1 MAGIII
7 NMSKVKQVLR
17 LHAQGLSNR
26 KIAGDLGLY
35 KGIVNSYVRKIKED
49 EYRIEELLALEEPV
63 LESKLFAGNPA
74 YKQDRFEEF
83 KGMISYW
90 EEELKKPH
98 VTRYLLWEEYRESHP
113 DGYGY
118 SQFCFHLG
126 QIIKARK
133 PGSILQHH
141 AGEKLFVDFAGDTV
155 SYINRESGE
164 VIQTQV
170 FVACLPYSDYAFVM
184 AVPSQSTDDFLY
196 ALSCCLKHLGGSPK
210 IVVTDNLK
218 ASVIKTDRYEPEL
231 NRVMDDFA
239 NHYGFAV
246 LPARVRKPQ
255 DKASVE
261 NEVKIVYRRVYAKLR
276 HHTFF
281 SLEEINRALADKTR
295 EHNQTRQQQ
304 KEYCR
309 EEKFL
314 AEEKP
319 LLKALPEKDFE
330 IKYYAKLRVAQNNCI
345 YLARDK
351 HYYSVPYPYIGEE
364 ADVIYTRSL
373 VRIYIRGVYVA
384 THLRTIGFGYT
395 VVKAHMS
402 SGHNFYHDRSP
413 EFYIRQAGK
422 HSELLAELFAVIFE
436 RAEIPEVQYKRCD
449 GLLSLQRKTDPVIF
463 ERVCRYALDNDIL
476 TYQSIKR
483 VMDTKAYMLNGE
495 EGKHQGKKNRNI
507 QHINIRGKKYY
518 EE

>member
-17 LHAQGLSNR
+17 LHAQGVSNR

-35 KGIVNSYVRKIKED
+35 KGTVNTYVRKIKEH
-49 EYRIEELLALEEPV
+49 EYSIEELLALDEPV

-141 AGEKLFVDFAGDTV
+141 AGEKLFVDFAGDAV

-196 ALSCCLKHLGGSPK
+196 ALSCCLKHPGGSPK

-276 HHTFF
+276 HHTSF

-304 KEYCR
+304 KGYCR

-364 ADVIYTRSL
+364 AHVIYTRSL

-395 VVKAHMS
+395 VVKAHMG

-483 VMDTKAYMLNGE
+483 VMDAKAYMLNGE
-495 EGKHQGKKNRNI
+495 EEKQQGKKNRNI

>member
-17 LHAQGLSNR
+17 LHAQGVSNR
-26 KIAGDLGLY
+26 KTAGDLGLY
-35 KGIVNSYVRKIKED
+35 KGTVNTYVRKIKEH
-49 EYRIEELLALEEPV
+49 ESGIEELLAPDEPV
-63 LESKLFAGNPA
+63 LESKLFVGNPA

-83 KGMISYW
+83 KGMISYR

-164 VIQTQV
+164 VMQTQV

-395 VVKAHMS
+395 VVKEHMG

-463 ERVCRYALDNDIL
+463 ERVCRYAPDNDIL